1 MTMKKNNNNKD
12 NHPSG
17 QKPFRGDEHHAPDHT
32 QDKYPKTGK
41 DGKPELDLSSGKY
54 TKVWQGPNHPGVT
67 GNMSL
72 ELTLCGDEI
81 VDAKT
86 HVGYLHRGF
95 EKLFERRLYMQV
107 MPTCIRMCVPESD
120 TNEYVFSQAVEELT
134 GIEAPEKA
142 QWLRMLALEMS
153 RLQMLLRVVPGQ
165 GGAFGLGIGVQW
177 GMYVRELILDLFEE
191 LTGGRV
197 YHMYMLPGGVRGDLP
212 EGFRQRARK
221 AIEEVYRFA
230 RRIDDVMFNNSVFK
244 KRAVGTGYID
254 PSWVDRFGIVGP
266 NARAAGY
273 NRDVRKDHPYLFYD
287 QLDWEVPVLEE
298 SDIYTRARI
307 RWMDMQVTADLIR
320 QILDKIPE
328 KGSFKAPTPNAL
340 NWRIPKGETY
350 VMAEASRG
358 EYGYYVVS
366 DGSPYPRR
374 IALRGP
380 SYTHAIALLER
391 MLIRSNIAD
400 TGAIM
405 VSLQTCPPEI
415 ER

>member
-1 MTMKKNNNNKD
+1 MTMKKNKMFENNRN
-12 NHPSG
+12 
-17 QKPFRGDEHHAPDHT
+17 
-32 QDKYPKTGK
+32 KYPEKGP
-41 DGKPELDLSSGKY
+41 DGKNKIDLSSGKY

-72 ELTLCGDEI
+72 ELTLCGDEV

-120 TNEYVFSQAVEELT
+120 TNEYCFAEGVEELA
-134 GIEAPEKA
+134 GIKVPEKA
-142 QWLRMLALEMS
+142 QWLRMLVLEMS

-165 GGAFGLGIGVQW
+165 GGSFGLGIGVQW
-177 GMYVRELILDLFEE
+177 GMYVRELVLDLFEE
-191 LTGGRV
+191 LTGGRI

-212 EGFRQRARK
+212 DGFKNRAIK
-221 AIEEVYRFA
+221 AMDEVFRLA
-230 RRIDDVMFNNSVFK
+230 KRLDDVMFNNAVFK
-244 KRAVGTGYID
+244 KRAIGTGYID
-254 PSWVDRFGIVGP
+254 PSWVDKFGIVGP
-266 NARAAGY
+266 NARGAGY
-273 NRDVRKDHPYLFYD
+273 KRDVRKDNPYLFYEH
-287 QLDWEVPVLEE
+287 LDWEAPVLEN
-298 SDIYTRARI
+298 SDIYTRARV

-320 QILDKIPE
+320 QILDKIPA

-350 VMAEASRG
+350 VRAEASRG
-358 EYGYYVVS
+358 EYGYYIVS
-366 DGSPYPRR
+366 DGSAYPRR
-374 IALRGP
+374 INLRGP
-380 SYTHAIALLER
+380 SYTHAVALLEKL
-391 MLIRSNIAD
+391 LINANIAD
-400 TGAIM
+400 VPAIM